1 MQLSSLP
8 QNRRATRGTRLGSLA
23 FALLLS
29 VTLAAPG
36 AQAAGLRQ
44 AASLTPQSPPD
55 YPDREHVTN
64 GCHISTITFLDRFL
78 AAFPAERGEPLVI
91 TMLNAD
97 WVRRPHTIALLSW
110 QGQWWCRD
118 EYFGVFTLD
127 RPVEAKPDM
136 KQLVL
141 RAETMLEKHVKTVMR
156 TAVAAPR
163 SAPPTSMSSEQRL
176 REVAVVARTVPF
188 STTIFWVKCGSRE
201 LPVAFFRPTAQQI
214 AVYDPLHGTC
224 LAECSSRDDA
234 KIVSLVASRLG
245 YHVDGVHAE
254 LSSPLGTL
262 VASVDLPNVASR

>member
-1 MQLSSLP
+1 MSRTAATSRPSLSS
-8 QNRRATRGTRLGSLA
+8 TGSWLH
-23 FALLLS
+23 
-29 VTLAAPG
+29 
-36 AQAAGLRQ
+36 
-44 AASLTPQSPPD
+44 SPPSEVNRWSS
-55 YPDREHVTN
+55 P
-64 GCHISTITFLDRFL
+64 C
-78 AAFPAERGEPLVI
+78 
-91 TMLNAD
+91 AD

-156 TAVAAPR
+156 TAVAASR

-214 AVYDPLHGTC
+214 AVYDPLH
-224 LAECSSRDDA
+224 SSVFH
-234 KIVSLVASRLG
+234 VSSQ
-245 YHVDGVHAE
+245 
-254 LSSPLGTL
+254 
-262 VASVDLPNVASR
+262 SVP